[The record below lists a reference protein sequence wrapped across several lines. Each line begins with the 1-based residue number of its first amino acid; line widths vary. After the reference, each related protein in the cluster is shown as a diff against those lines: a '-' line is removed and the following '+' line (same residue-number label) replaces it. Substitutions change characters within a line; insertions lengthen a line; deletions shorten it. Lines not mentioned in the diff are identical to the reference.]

1 MMSSLDVA
9 RDDLHNWAD
18 KNMRS
23 AYESI
28 TSHVKNAPA
37 AARSFEK
44 TELMSYAQN
53 LREKAREF
61 YTQAFQKDGIEYPG
75 LVWTE
80 QVNPQLTAPAFKY
93 CSVTPDIGTGE
104 PKLKYQ
110 IEGGENREKFPDK
123 AWVAAAGATATAGVL
138 AKVAGSRVATAASS
152 SAIATAAS
160 SSAFQQVLSVGGT
173 VLSTTGTLL
182 IICGVVAGI
191 YAFAVPKE
199 KPDSSNNQIKGKT
212 SFGDSSYQYELHGLE
227 QLMEEQKAY
236 NWRVVEAWLD
246 ELALYARK
254 AEEEA
259 RKNP

>member
-1 MMSSLDVA
+1 MSNLNVA
-9 RDDLHNWAD
+9 RDDLYNWAD
-18 KNMRS
+18 ENMKS
-23 AYESI
+23 AYKNI
-28 TSHVKNAPA
+28 TAHVKNAPA

-61 YTQAFQKDGIEYPG
+61 YTQAFQKDGMEYPG
-75 LVWTE
+75 LLWTE
-80 QVNPQLTAPAFKY
+80 QVNPKLGTLTFKY
-93 CSVTPDIGTGE
+93 CSVTPNSGTGE

-123 AWVAAAGATATAGVL
+123 AWVAAGATAVGVV
-138 AKVAGSRVATAASS
+138 AKVGGHFAAAASS
-152 SAIATAAS
+152 SAVQVS
-160 SSAFQQVLSVGGT
+160 SSAVQQVLSVSGT

-182 IICGVVAGI
+182 IICGVVAGL

-199 KPDSSNNQIKGKT
+199 KPDFPNNQVKGKT
-212 SFGDSSYQYELHGLE
+212 SFSDSSYQYELHGLDPLMKE
-227 QLMEEQKAY
+227 QETY
-236 NWRVVEAWLD
+236 NWGVVKTWLD

-259 RKNP
+259 RKKP